1 MEIGI
6 MAARDAMAQARI
18 IAAAEAL
25 AARLSIENGVV
36 AVPGNVRDPR
46 VRAMQ
51 QREQLADLLDAIV
64 AAMPTP
70 RKAAKEAQA

>member
-6 MAARDAMAQARI
+6 MAARDATAQARI

-25 AARLSIENGVV
+25 AARLGIENGVV
-36 AVPGNVRDPR
+36 AVPSNVRDPR

-51 QREQLADLLDAIV
+51 QREQLAELLEAVV
-64 AAMPTP
+64 AAMPAP